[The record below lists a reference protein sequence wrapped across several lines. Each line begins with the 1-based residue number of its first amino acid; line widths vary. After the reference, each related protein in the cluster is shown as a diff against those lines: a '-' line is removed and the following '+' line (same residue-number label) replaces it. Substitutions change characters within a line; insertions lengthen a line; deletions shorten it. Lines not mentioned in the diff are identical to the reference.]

1 MNDQVL
7 VEMTFPG
14 VARSVS
20 LARRWV
26 VDALAAAGHRETDG
40 VRLVTS
46 ELVGN
51 AVLHTG
57 SGRAGGLVV
66 VKVSEVS
73 GTLAR
78 VEVIDQGSSTVP
90 RPREPVDCDSHG
102 RGLWLVQRTSIRWG
116 VRPAALRWNLV
127 WAEVA
132 TAEPGDAPARQ
143 PGGVSPDVMR

>member
-1 MNDQVL
+1 MNDRIL

-57 SGRAGGLVV
+57 SGRAGGMVV
-66 VKVSEVS
+66 VKVFEVS
-73 GTLAR
+73 GALAR
-78 VEVIDQGSSTVP
+78 IEVIDQGAPTVP
-90 RPREPVDCDSHG
+90 QPREPADSDSRG
-102 RGLWLVQRTSIRWG
+102 RGLWLVQQTSIRWG
-116 VRPAALRWNLV
+116 AGPVALRWNLV

-132 TAEPGDAPARQ
+132 TVEPNGAPASSEGKCR
-143 PGGVSPDVMR
+143 G